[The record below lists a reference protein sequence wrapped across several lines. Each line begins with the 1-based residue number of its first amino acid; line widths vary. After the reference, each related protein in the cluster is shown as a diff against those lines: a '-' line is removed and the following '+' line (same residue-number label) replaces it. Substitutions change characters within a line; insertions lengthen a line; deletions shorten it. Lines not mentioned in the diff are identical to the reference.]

1 MLPGERIMKKLEN
14 RASAAYDF
22 LCALIFAAVIGAPF
36 VIYFWS
42 MTP

>member
-1 MLPGERIMKKLEN
+1 MLQGERIMKKLEN

-36 VIYFWS
+36 VIYFWR
-42 MTP
+42 M

>member
-1 MLPGERIMKKLEN
+1 MREHYKIER

-22 LCALIFAAVIGAPF
+22 LRALIFAAVIGAPF
-36 VIYFWS
+36 AIYFWS